1 MLELADTMGQRIV
14 LPTGRARERS
24 ERLNPSLAEIGKRER
39 SIKPLSYIQEELPS
53 ETKCSPYG
61 GSCFSCDV
69 YSSCPVLKI

>member
-24 ERLNPSLAEIGKRER
+24 KMVNPSLIELEKRER
-39 SIKPLSYIQEELPS
+39 SIKPLSYIQKELPS
-53 ETKCSPYG
+53 EPKCSPYG